1 LVGAVSGTAPLVG
14 LLWAGCAAG
23 VVLLAVALRG
33 VPVQPTPARTADDG
47 MGWPARRLVVR
58 AGLAAVAAIAV
69 AMATRWPVGALLAA
83 AGGWA
88 LPGMFAGNAA
98 AKASIARVEA
108 IAVWVENLSATIA
121 AGRGLTQAIMAT
133 AAAPEPIQA
142 EVAELAGRLA
152 AQEPLRPALERFADR
167 LADPSAD
174 ELVAALLMVANPRQK
189 FGRVREALNELA
201 TAIRERVRCRLTVE
215 VGRTRMRNLARFVTL
230 WTVGFI
236 LVQLVA
242 TPAFLAPYGSVLGQL
257 VLVLIGVDFAA
268 AFWLLARMSRAEVPA
283 RLLGHPAA
291 AAEPP
296 TGGRR

>member
-1 LVGAVSGTAPLVG
+1 MSGTAPLVG

-47 MGWPARRLVVR
+47 MGRPARRLVVR

-88 LPGMFAGNAA
+88 LPGMFTGNAA

-133 AAAPEPIQA
+133 AAAAPEPIQA

-152 AQEPLRPALERFADR
+152 AREPLRPALERFADR

-201 TAIRERVRCRLTVE
+201 TAIRERVRSRLTVE

-283 RLLGHPAA
+283 RLLGHPAV